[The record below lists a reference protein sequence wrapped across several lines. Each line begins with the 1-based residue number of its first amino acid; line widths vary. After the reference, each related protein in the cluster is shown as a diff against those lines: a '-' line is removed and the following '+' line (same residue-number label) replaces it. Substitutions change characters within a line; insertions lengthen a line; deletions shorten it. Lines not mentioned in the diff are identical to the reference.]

1 MPVLISGVLKDG
13 TGTPVQNCT
22 IQLKACRTSTTVV
35 VNTVASE
42 NPDDAG
48 RYSMDV
54 EQGQYTVT
62 LLVDGYPPS
71 HAGVITVYDDSK
83 PGTLNDFLGAMTED
97 DVRPEA
103 LRRFEA
109 MVEEVARQASEAS
122 RNATAAGQASE
133 QAQTSAGQASE
144 SATAAVNAAGAA
156 EASATQAASSAASAE
171 SSAGTA
177 TTKAGEASASA
188 ASADTARTA
197 AAASAAAAKT
207 SEANA
212 DVSRTAAGDSA
223 AAAAASATAAQTSAA
238 RAGASETAAKTSET
252 QAASSAGDAGASATA
267 AAASEKAAAA
277 SAAAAKISETNAATS
292 ASTAAAMVEEVARQA
307 SEASRNATAAGQAS
321 EQAQTSAGQ
330 ASESATAAVNAAGAA
345 EASAT
350 QAASSAASAESSAGT
365 ATTKAGEASASAASA
380 DTARTAAAASA
391 AAAKTSEANADASRT
406 AAGDSAAAAAASA
419 TAAQTS
425 AERAGASETAAKT
438 SETQAASSAGDAG
451 ASATAAAASEKA
463 AAASAAAAK
472 TSETNAATSAST
484 AAASA
489 TAASSSASEASN
501 HAAASDTSASLAA
514 QSSTAAGAAATR
526 AEDAAKRAEDIADVI
541 SLEDASLTKKG
552 IVKLSSATDSDSEA
566 LAATPKAVHA
576 VMDEVQTKAPLD
588 SPVFTGTPTT
598 PTPPDDAKGLQTA
611 NAEFVR
617 KLIAALVG
625 SVPES
630 LDTLQELADALGNDP
645 NFATTIT
652 NMIAGK
658 QLLDDTLTALS
669 GKSIEGLIEYV
680 GLRST
685 IDKAAG
691 ALPAGGTAVAANRL
705 ASRGALPALTGT
717 TRGSDGGLIMGEV
730 YNNGY
735 PTQYGNILRLTG
747 TGDGEIL
754 IGWSG
759 TNGAPAPAYIRSHR
773 DTADAEWSEWAML
786 YTTLNPPPDSHP
798 VGAAIA
804 WPSDATPAG
813 YALMQG
819 QSFDKS
825 AYPLLAIAY
834 PSGVIP
840 DMRGWTIKGKPI
852 SGRAVLSQEMDG
864 NKSHSHTA
872 RAQDTDL
879 GTKSTSSFD
888 YGTKSTNTTGNHTH
902 QFGGYINSYWG
913 DSNHTSFQPGGGA
926 WTQAAGDHAHTVYI
940 GGHEHTMYIGPHG
953 HVVIVDADGNAETT
967 VKNIAFNYIVR
978 LA

>member
-1 MPVLISGVLKDG
+1 
-13 TGTPVQNCT
+13 
-22 IQLKACRTSTTVV
+22 
-35 VNTVASE
+35 
-42 NPDDAG
+42 
-48 RYSMDV
+48 
-54 EQGQYTVT
+54 
-62 LLVDGYPPS
+62 
-71 HAGVITVYDDSK
+71 
-83 PGTLNDFLGAMTED
+83 
-97 DVRPEA
+97 
-103 LRRFEA
+103 
-109 MVEEVARQASEAS
+109 EVARQASEAS

-133 QAQTSAGQASE
+133 QAQTSAGQAAE
-144 SATAAVNAAGAA
+144 SATAAVNA
-156 EASATQAASSAASAE
+156 
-171 SSAGTA
+171 
-177 TTKAGEASASA
+177 
-188 ASADTARTA
+188 
-197 AAASAAAAKT
+197 
-207 SEANA
+207 
-212 DVSRTAAGDSA
+212 
-223 AAAAASATAAQTSAA
+223 
-238 RAGASETAAKTSET
+238 
-252 QAASSAGDAGASATA
+252 AGDAGASATA

-277 SAAAAKISETNAATS
+277 SAAAAKI
-292 ASTAAAMVEEVARQA
+292 
-307 SEASRNATAAGQAS
+307 
-321 EQAQTSAGQ
+321 
-330 ASESATAAVNAAGAA
+330 
-345 EASAT
+345 
-350 QAASSAASAESSAGT
+350 
-365 ATTKAGEASASAASA
+365 
-380 DTARTAAAASA
+380 
-391 AAAKTSEANADASRT
+391 
-406 AAGDSAAAAAASA
+406 
-419 TAAQTS
+419 
-425 AERAGASETAAKT
+425 
-438 SETQAASSAGDAG
+438 
-451 ASATAAAASEKA
+451 
-463 AAASAAAAK
+463 
-472 TSETNAATSAST
+472 SETNAATSAST

-658 QLLDDTLTALS
+658 QPLDDTLTALS

-813 YALMQG
+813 YALM
-819 QSFDKS
+819 
-825 AYPLLAIAY
+825 
-834 PSGVIP
+834 
-840 DMRGWTIKGKPI
+840 
-852 SGRAVLSQEMDG
+852 
-864 NKSHSHTA
+864 
-872 RAQDTDL
+872 
-879 GTKSTSSFD
+879 
-888 YGTKSTNTTGNHTH
+888 
-902 QFGGYINSYWG
+902 
-913 DSNHTSFQPGGGA
+913 
-926 WTQAAGDHAHTVYI
+926 
-940 GGHEHTMYIGPHG
+940 
-953 HVVIVDADGNAETT
+953 
-967 VKNIAFNYIVR
+967 
-978 LA
+978 

>member
-62 LLVDGYPPS
+62 LLVEGYPPS

-171 SSAGTA
+171 SRPGTA
-177 TTKAGEASASA
+177 TTKAGGASASA
-188 ASADTARTA
+188 AAAETARP
-197 AAASAAAAKT
+197 
-207 SEANA
+207 
-212 DVSRTAAGDSA
+212 
-223 AAAAASATAAQTSAA
+223 
-238 RAGASETAAKTSET
+238 
-252 QAASSAGDAGASATA
+252 
-267 AAASEKAAAA
+267 
-277 SAAAAKISETNAATS
+277 
-292 ASTAAAMVEEVARQA
+292 
-307 SEASRNATAAGQAS
+307 
-321 EQAQTSAGQ
+321 
-330 ASESATAAVNAAGAA
+330 
-345 EASAT
+345 
-350 QAASSAASAESSAGT
+350 
-365 ATTKAGEASASAASA
+365 
-380 DTARTAAAASA
+380 AAAASA

-489 TAASSSASEASN
+489 TAASSSASEAST

-526 AEDAAKRAEDIADVI
+526 AEEAAKRAEDIADVI

-566 LAATPKAVHA
+566 LAATPKAVKA
-576 VMDEVQTKAPLD
+576 VMIEVQTKAPLD

-645 NFATTIT
+645 SFATTVM
-652 NMIAGK
+652 NKLAGK
-658 QLLDDTLTALS
+658 QPLDDTLTALS

-747 TGDGEIL
+747 TGDGEVL

-759 TNGAPAPAYIRSHR
+759 VNGAPAPAYIRSHR
-773 DTADAEWSEWAML
+773 DTADAEWSEWAMF
-786 YTTLNPPPDSHP
+786 YTSLNPPPDSYP

-804 WPSDATPAG
+804 WPSDVLPDGG
-813 YALMQG
+813 YAFMYG

-834 PSGVIP
+834 PSSVIP

>member
-62 LLVDGYPPS
+62 LLVEGYPPS

-212 DVSRTAAGDSA
+212 D
-223 AAAAASATAAQTSAA
+223 
-238 RAGASETAAKTSET
+238 
-252 QAASSAGDAGASATA
+252 
-267 AAASEKAAAA
+267 
-277 SAAAAKISETNAATS
+277 
-292 ASTAAAMVEEVARQA
+292 
-307 SEASRNATAAGQAS
+307 ASRA
-321 EQAQTSAGQ
+321 
-330 ASESATAAVNAAGAA
+330 
-345 EASAT
+345 
-350 QAASSAASAESSAGT
+350 
-365 ATTKAGEASASAASA
+365 
-380 DTARTAAAASA
+380 
-391 AAAKTSEANADASRT
+391 

-489 TAASSSASEASN
+489 TAASSSASEAST

-526 AEDAAKRAEDIADVI
+526 AEEAAKRAEDIADVI

-566 LAATPKAVHA
+566 LAATPKAVKA
-576 VMDEVQTKAPLD
+576 VMIEVQTKAPLD

-645 NFATTIT
+645 SFATTVM
-652 NMIAGK
+652 NKLAGK
-658 QLLDDTLTALS
+658 QPLDDTLTALS

-747 TGDGEIL
+747 TGDGEVL

-759 TNGAPAPAYIRSHR
+759 VNGAPAPAYIRSHR
-773 DTADAEWSEWAML
+773 DTADAEWSEWAMF
-786 YTTLNPPPDSHP
+786 YTSLNPPPDSYP

-804 WPSDATPAG
+804 WPSDVLPDGG
-813 YALMQG
+813 YAFMYG

-834 PSGVIP
+834 PSSVIP

>member
-1 MPVLISGVLKDG
+1 MPVLISGVLKDA

-62 LLVDGYPPS
+62 LLVEGYPPS

-156 EASATQAASSAASAE
+156 EASATQAASSATSAE
-171 SSAGTA
+171 SSAGTT

-212 DVSRTAAGDSA
+212 DASRTAAGDSA

-292 ASTAAAMVEEVARQA
+292 ASTAAA
-307 SEASRNATAAGQAS
+307 
-321 EQAQTSAGQ
+321 
-330 ASESATAAVNAAGAA
+330 
-345 EASAT
+345 
-350 QAASSAASAESSAGT
+350 
-365 ATTKAGEASASAASA
+365 
-380 DTARTAAAASA
+380 
-391 AAAKTSEANADASRT
+391 
-406 AAGDSAAAAAASA
+406 
-419 TAAQTS
+419 
-425 AERAGASETAAKT
+425 
-438 SETQAASSAGDAG
+438 
-451 ASATAAAASEKA
+451 
-463 AAASAAAAK
+463 
-472 TSETNAATSAST
+472 
-484 AAASA
+484 SA

-526 AEDAAKRAEDIADVI
+526 AEEAAKRAEDIADVI

-645 NFATTIT
+645 NFATTVL
-652 NMIAGK
+652 NKLAGK
-658 QLLDDTLTALS
+658 QPLDDTLTALS
-669 GKSIEGLIEYV
+669 GKSVDGLIEYV
-680 GLRST
+680 GLRET
-685 IDKAAG
+685 INRAAG
-691 ALPAGGTAVAANRL
+691 AMQKDQNGGDIQDKDLFVRRIGAARAFDGAVNIGGDDNPWTTAEFISWLESCGAFNHPYWMCRGSWSYAHNKIITDTGCGNICLAGAVIEVMGVRGAMTIRITTPTTTSGGGVASAQFTYINNGDGYSPGWRREFSRTGDEMTGNLYLKNDGRVNFCIMNEDRTPRMWLFKDKGGDGVHINNGNDGGGDFIFGKDGSFYASAVRAGIGKKLSLTSNNNSTMTATFNLWGDANRPTVIEL
-705 ASRGALPALTGT
+705 DDDQGWQFYSQRNPDGSIRFMVNGEIFTTSSIHAGANTIST
-717 TRGSDGGLIMGEV
+717 D
-730 YNNGY
+730 
-735 PTQYGNILRLTG
+735 GNIYGSLWGGWLNDWINNTIINRFVQDIRLGGIEYAQAWNGPGYNDTPGYVITG
-747 TGDGEIL
+747 VTNGNSDELIDGVHRRPLQKL
-754 IGWSG
+754 IG
-759 TNGAPAPAYIRSHR
+759 
-773 DTADAEWSEWAML
+773 
-786 YTTLNPPPDSHP
+786 
-798 VGAAIA
+798 
-804 WPSDATPAG
+804 
-813 YALMQG
+813 
-819 QSFDKS
+819 
-825 AYPLLAIAY
+825 
-834 PSGVIP
+834 GVWYNVASI
-840 DMRGWTIKGKPI
+840 
-852 SGRAVLSQEMDG
+852 
-864 NKSHSHTA
+864 
-872 RAQDTDL
+872 
-879 GTKSTSSFD
+879 
-888 YGTKSTNTTGNHTH
+888 
-902 QFGGYINSYWG
+902 
-913 DSNHTSFQPGGGA
+913 
-926 WTQAAGDHAHTVYI
+926 
-940 GGHEHTMYIGPHG
+940 
-953 HVVIVDADGNAETT
+953 
-967 VKNIAFNYIVR
+967 
-978 LA
+978 

>member
-1 MPVLISGVLKDG
+1 VLISGVLKDG

-207 SEANA
+207 SE
-212 DVSRTAAGDSA
+212 
-223 AAAAASATAAQTSAA
+223 
-238 RAGASETAAKTSET
+238 
-252 QAASSAGDAGASATA
+252 
-267 AAASEKAAAA
+267 
-277 SAAAAKISETNAATS
+277 
-292 ASTAAAMVEEVARQA
+292 
-307 SEASRNATAAGQAS
+307 
-321 EQAQTSAGQ
+321 
-330 ASESATAAVNAAGAA
+330 
-345 EASAT
+345 
-350 QAASSAASAESSAGT
+350 
-365 ATTKAGEASASAASA
+365 
-380 DTARTAAAASA
+380 
-391 AAAKTSEANADASRT
+391 
-406 AAGDSAAAAAASA
+406 
-419 TAAQTS
+419 
-425 AERAGASETAAKT
+425 
-438 SETQAASSAGDAG
+438 
-451 ASATAAAASEKA
+451 
-463 AAASAAAAK
+463 
-472 TSETNAATSAST
+472 TNAATSAST

-489 TAASSSASEASN
+489 TAASSSASEAST

-645 NFATTIT
+645 NFATTVL
-652 NMIAGK
+652 NKLAGK
-658 QLLDDTLTALS
+658 QPLDDTLTALS

-680 GLRST
+680 GLRETINHAADALQKSQNGGDIPDKKQFARTISAVTST
-685 IDKAAG
+685 TITLGESGWFKIATVFMPQATSTAVIKLYGGSGYNVGSFEQAAISELVLRAGNGSPVGITATLWMRSPSSANEVAWVNTSGDTYDIYINIGQYAYWLIAQYDYTGNANVTLYSAPEYSETKPANATNGQTYTLYNSMMKPTAGDVEALSVNGGRLNG
-691 ALPAGGTAVAANRL
+691 ALGIGTDNVLGGSSIVFGDND
-705 ASRGALPALTGT
+705 TGFKQ
-717 TRGSDGGLIMGEV
+717 
-730 YNNGY
+730 N
-735 PTQYGNILRLTG
+735 
-747 TGDGEIL
+747 GDGIL
-754 IGWSG
+754 DTFANSQHTVRVAPGEMQVLGAIRAGNAKRMTMTSSNNSVLNAQFNLWGDGNRPTVIELDDDQGWHLYSQRNTDG
-759 TNGAPAPAYIRSHR
+759 SIQFVVNG
-773 DTADAEWSEWAML
+773 
-786 YTTLNPPPDSHP
+786 
-798 VGAAIA
+798 
-804 WPSDATPAG
+804 
-813 YALMQG
+813 Q
-819 QSFDKS
+819 
-825 AYPLLAIAY
+825 
-834 PSGVIP
+834 VIP
-840 DMRGWTIKGKPI
+840 DNYGNFDARYLTSGNVYTKGESDNRYVQNIQRGAPVWPGK
-852 SGRAVLSQEMDG
+852 VDE
-864 NKSHSHTA
+864 
-872 RAQDTDL
+872 
-879 GTKSTSSFD
+879 
-888 YGTKSTNTTGNHTH
+888 YGPAEAPAGC
-902 QFGGYINSYWG
+902 FL
-913 DSNHTSFQPGGGA
+913 
-926 WTQAAGDHAHTVYI
+926 TQARHDPTTAYGVTFAYRPLQMWV
-940 GGHEHTMYIGPHG
+940 
-953 HVVIVDADGNAETT
+953 GNGWRTI
-967 VKNIAFNYIVR
+967 NG
-978 LA
+978 

>member
-1 MPVLISGVLKDG
+1 MPVLISGVLKDA

-62 LLVDGYPPS
+62 LLVEGYPPS

-122 RNATAAGQASE
+122 RNATAARQASE
-133 QAQTSAGQASE
+133 QAQTSAGQAAE

-188 ASADTARTA
+188 ASADTART
-197 AAASAAAAKT
+197 
-207 SEANA
+207 
-212 DVSRTAAGDSA
+212 
-223 AAAAASATAAQTSAA
+223 
-238 RAGASETAAKTSET
+238 
-252 QAASSAGDAGASATA
+252 
-267 AAASEKAAAA
+267 
-277 SAAAAKISETNAATS
+277 
-292 ASTAAAMVEEVARQA
+292 
-307 SEASRNATAAGQAS
+307 
-321 EQAQTSAGQ
+321 
-330 ASESATAAVNAAGAA
+330 
-345 EASAT
+345 
-350 QAASSAASAESSAGT
+350 
-365 ATTKAGEASASAASA
+365 
-380 DTARTAAAASA
+380 
-391 AAAKTSEANADASRT
+391 
-406 AAGDSAAAAAASA
+406 
-419 TAAQTS
+419 
-425 AERAGASETAAKT
+425 
-438 SETQAASSAGDAG
+438 
-451 ASATAAAASEKA
+451 A

-645 NFATTIT
+645 NFATTVL
-652 NMIAGK
+652 NKLAGK
-658 QLLDDTLTALS
+658 QPLDETLTALS
-669 GKSIEGLIEYV
+669 GKSVDGLIEYV
-680 GLRST
+680 GLRET
-685 IDKAAG
+685 INSAAG
-691 ALPAGGTAVAANRL
+691 AMQKSQNGGDIPDKDLFVRRIGATRAFDGAVNIGGDDNPWTTAEFISWLESCGAFNHPYWMCRGSWSYAHNKIITDTGCGNICLAGAVIEVMGVRGAMTIRVTTPTTTSGGGVASAQFTYINNGDGYSPGWRRDFNTVNKPAADEMGALSVNGGRINGALGIGTDNALGGNSIVLGDNDTGLKQNGDGILDVYANNALVARLQPGKLYVVGDVLAGDGRKLSLTSDNNSSLNARFNLWGDANRPTVIEL
-705 ASRGALPALTGT
+705 DDDQGWQYYSQRNPDGSVMLTVNG
-717 TRGSDGGLIMGEV
+717 DIMA
-730 YNNGY
+730 N
-735 PTQYGNILRLTG
+735 RK
-747 TGDGEIL
+747 
-754 IGWSG
+754 
-759 TNGAPAPAYIRSHR
+759 
-773 DTADAEWSEWAML
+773 
-786 YTTLNPPPDSHP
+786 LN
-798 VGAAIA
+798 VGAATF
-804 WPSDATPAG
+804 S
-813 YALMQG
+813 
-819 QSFDKS
+819 S
-825 AYPLLAIAY
+825 
-834 PSGVIP
+834 
-840 DMRGWTIKGKPI
+840 
-852 SGRAVLSQEMDG
+852 DG
-864 NKSHSHTA
+864 NINGSLWGGWLNDWINNTIIN
-872 RAQDTDL
+872 RFVQDIRLGGIEYAQAWNGPGYNDTP
-879 GTKSTSSFD
+879 GYVIT
-888 YGTKSTNTTGNHTH
+888 GVTNGNSDELIDGVHRRPL
-902 QFGGYINSYWG
+902 QKF
-913 DSNHTSFQPGGGA
+913 
-926 WTQAAGDHAHTVYI
+926 I
-940 GGHEHTMYIGPHG
+940 GGVWYNVASI
-953 HVVIVDADGNAETT
+953 
-967 VKNIAFNYIVR
+967 
-978 LA
+978 

>member
-62 LLVDGYPPS
+62 LLVEGYPPS

-133 QAQTSAGQASE
+133 QAQTSAGQAAE

-197 AAASAAAAKT
+197 AAAS
-207 SEANA
+207 
-212 DVSRTAAGDSA
+212 
-223 AAAAASATAAQTSAA
+223 
-238 RAGASETAAKTSET
+238 
-252 QAASSAGDAGASATA
+252 
-267 AAASEKAAAA
+267 
-277 SAAAAKISETNAATS
+277 
-292 ASTAAAMVEEVARQA
+292 
-307 SEASRNATAAGQAS
+307 
-321 EQAQTSAGQ
+321 
-330 ASESATAAVNAAGAA
+330 
-345 EASAT
+345 
-350 QAASSAASAESSAGT
+350 
-365 ATTKAGEASASAASA
+365 
-380 DTARTAAAASA
+380 
-391 AAAKTSEANADASRT
+391 
-406 AAGDSAAAAAASA
+406 
-419 TAAQTS
+419 
-425 AERAGASETAAKT
+425 
-438 SETQAASSAGDAG
+438 
-451 ASATAAAASEKA
+451 
-463 AAASAAAAK
+463 
-472 TSETNAATSAST
+472 
-484 AAASA
+484 
-489 TAASSSASEASN
+489 SSASEAST

-658 QLLDDTLTALS
+658 QPLDDTLTALS

>member
-1 MPVLISGVLKDG
+1 
-13 TGTPVQNCT
+13 
-22 IQLKACRTSTTVV
+22 
-35 VNTVASE
+35 
-42 NPDDAG
+42 
-48 RYSMDV
+48 
-54 EQGQYTVT
+54 
-62 LLVDGYPPS
+62 
-71 HAGVITVYDDSK
+71 
-83 PGTLNDFLGAMTED
+83 MTED

-109 MVEEVARQASEAS
+109 MVEEVAR
-122 RNATAAGQASE
+122 R
-133 QAQTSAGQASE
+133 
-144 SATAAVNAAGAA
+144 
-156 EASATQAASSAASAE
+156 
-171 SSAGTA
+171 
-177 TTKAGEASASA
+177 
-188 ASADTARTA
+188 
-197 AAASAAAAKT
+197 
-207 SEANA
+207 
-212 DVSRTAAGDSA
+212 
-223 AAAAASATAAQTSAA
+223 
-238 RAGASETAAKTSET
+238 
-252 QAASSAGDAGASATA
+252 
-267 AAASEKAAAA
+267 
-277 SAAAAKISETNAATS
+277 
-292 ASTAAAMVEEVARQA
+292 A

-489 TAASSSASEASN
+489 TAASSSASEAST

-541 SLEDASLTKKG
+541 SGRCQPDEKG

-588 SPVFTGTPTT
+588 SPALTGTPTA
-598 PTPPDDAKGLQTA
+598 PTPETAAAGIEIATAAFVAAKVAQ
-611 NAEFVR
+611 
-617 KLIAALVG
+617 LVG
-625 SVPES
+625 SAPET
-630 LDTLQELADALGNDP
+630 LDTLKELADALGNDP
-645 NFATTIT
+645 NFATTVL
-652 NMIAGK
+652 NKLAGK
-658 QLLDDTLTALS
+658 QPLDDTLTALS
-669 GKSIEGLIEYV
+669 GKSVDGLIEYV
-680 GLRST
+680 GLRET
-685 IDKAAG
+685 INHAADALLKSQNGGDIPEKPLFVQNIG
-691 ALPAGGTAVAANRL
+691 ALPASGTAVAANRL
-705 ASRGALPALTGT
+705 ASRGALPALTGA
-717 TRGSDGGLIMGEV
+717 TRGSDSGLIMGEV

-735 PTQYGNILRLTG
+735 PTQYGNVLRLTG

-759 TNGAPAPAYIRSHR
+759 VNGAPAPAYIRSHR

-798 VGAAIA
+798 VGAPIA

-864 NKSHSHTA
+864 NKSHSHSA

-913 DSNHTSFQPGGGA
+913 DSNHTSFQLE
-926 WTQAAGDHAHTVYI
+926 VV
-940 GGHEHTMYIGPHG
+940 HG
-953 HVVIVDADGNAETT
+953 H
-967 VKNIAFNYIVR
+967 R
-978 LA
+978 PLATMHIQFISEDMSTPCI

>member
-1 MPVLISGVLKDG
+1 MPVLISGVLKDA

-62 LLVDGYPPS
+62 LLVEGYPPS

-122 RNATAAGQASE
+122 RNATAARQASE
-133 QAQTSAGQASE
+133 QAQTSAGQA
-144 SATAAVNAAGAA
+144 A
-156 EASATQAASSAASAE
+156 
-171 SSAGTA
+171 
-177 TTKAGEASASA
+177 
-188 ASADTARTA
+188 
-197 AAASAAAAKT
+197 
-207 SEANA
+207 
-212 DVSRTAAGDSA
+212 
-223 AAAAASATAAQTSAA
+223 
-238 RAGASETAAKTSET
+238 
-252 QAASSAGDAGASATA
+252 
-267 AAASEKAAAA
+267 
-277 SAAAAKISETNAATS
+277 
-292 ASTAAAMVEEVARQA
+292 
-307 SEASRNATAAGQAS
+307 
-321 EQAQTSAGQ
+321 
-330 ASESATAAVNAAGAA
+330 ESATAAVNAAGAA

-425 AERAGASETAAKT
+425 AARAGASETAAKT

-645 NFATTIT
+645 NFATTVL
-652 NMIAGK
+652 NKLAGK
-658 QLLDDTLTALS
+658 QPLDETLTALS
-669 GKSIEGLIEYV
+669 GKSVDGLIEYV
-680 GLRST
+680 GLRET
-685 IDKAAG
+685 INSAAG
-691 ALPAGGTAVAANRL
+691 AMQKSQNGGDIPDKDLFVRRIGATRAFDGAVNIGGDDNPWTTAEFISWLESCGAFNHPYWMCRGSWSYAHNKIITDTGCGNICLAGAVIEVMGVRGAMTIRVTTPTTTSGGGVASAQFTYINNGDGYSPGWRRDFNTVNKPAADEMGALSVNGGRINGALGIGTDNALGGNSIVLGDNDTGLKQNGDGILDVYANNALVARLQPGKLYVVGDVLAGDGRKLSLTSDNNSSLNARFNLWGDANRPTVIEL
-705 ASRGALPALTGT
+705 DDDQGWHLYSQRNPD
-717 TRGSDGGLIMGEV
+717 GSIQFV
-730 YNNGY
+730 VNG
-735 PTQYGNILRLTG
+735 Q
-747 TGDGEIL
+747 
-754 IGWSG
+754 
-759 TNGAPAPAYIRSHR
+759 
-773 DTADAEWSEWAML
+773 
-786 YTTLNPPPDSHP
+786 
-798 VGAAIA
+798 
-804 WPSDATPAG
+804 
-813 YALMQG
+813 
-819 QSFDKS
+819 
-825 AYPLLAIAY
+825 
-834 PSGVIP
+834 VIP
-840 DMRGWTIKGKPI
+840 DNYGNFDARYLSSGNVYTKGESDNRYVQNIQRGAPVWPGK
-852 SGRAVLSQEMDG
+852 VDE
-864 NKSHSHTA
+864 
-872 RAQDTDL
+872 
-879 GTKSTSSFD
+879 
-888 YGTKSTNTTGNHTH
+888 YGPAEAPAGC
-902 QFGGYINSYWG
+902 FL
-913 DSNHTSFQPGGGA
+913 
-926 WTQAAGDHAHTVYI
+926 TQARHDPTTAYGVTFAYRPLQMWV
-940 GGHEHTMYIGPHG
+940 
-953 HVVIVDADGNAETT
+953 GNGWRTI
-967 VKNIAFNYIVR
+967 NG
-978 LA
+978 

>member
-1 MPVLISGVLKDG
+1 MPVLISGVLKDA

-62 LLVDGYPPS
+62 LLVEGYPPS

-133 QAQTSAGQASE
+133 QAQTSAGQAAE
-144 SATAAVNAAGAA
+144 SATAAVNA
-156 EASATQAASSAASAE
+156 
-171 SSAGTA
+171 
-177 TTKAGEASASA
+177 
-188 ASADTARTA
+188 
-197 AAASAAAAKT
+197 
-207 SEANA
+207 
-212 DVSRTAAGDSA
+212 
-223 AAAAASATAAQTSAA
+223 
-238 RAGASETAAKTSET
+238 
-252 QAASSAGDAGASATA
+252 AGDAGASATA

-277 SAAAAKISETNAATS
+277 SAAAAKI
-292 ASTAAAMVEEVARQA
+292 
-307 SEASRNATAAGQAS
+307 
-321 EQAQTSAGQ
+321 
-330 ASESATAAVNAAGAA
+330 
-345 EASAT
+345 
-350 QAASSAASAESSAGT
+350 
-365 ATTKAGEASASAASA
+365 
-380 DTARTAAAASA
+380 
-391 AAAKTSEANADASRT
+391 
-406 AAGDSAAAAAASA
+406 
-419 TAAQTS
+419 
-425 AERAGASETAAKT
+425 
-438 SETQAASSAGDAG
+438 
-451 ASATAAAASEKA
+451 
-463 AAASAAAAK
+463 
-472 TSETNAATSAST
+472 SETNAATSAST

-658 QLLDDTLTALS
+658 QPLDDTLTALS

-735 PTQYGNILRLTG
+735 P
-747 TGDGEIL
+747 
-754 IGWSG
+754 
-759 TNGAPAPAYIRSHR
+759 
-773 DTADAEWSEWAML
+773 
-786 YTTLNPPPDSHP
+786 
-798 VGAAIA
+798 
-804 WPSDATPAG
+804 
-813 YALMQG
+813 
-819 QSFDKS
+819 
-825 AYPLLAIAY
+825 
-834 PSGVIP
+834 
-840 DMRGWTIKGKPI
+840 
-852 SGRAVLSQEMDG
+852 
-864 NKSHSHTA
+864 
-872 RAQDTDL
+872 
-879 GTKSTSSFD
+879 
-888 YGTKSTNTTGNHTH
+888 
-902 QFGGYINSYWG
+902 
-913 DSNHTSFQPGGGA
+913 
-926 WTQAAGDHAHTVYI
+926 
-940 GGHEHTMYIGPHG
+940 
-953 HVVIVDADGNAETT
+953 
-967 VKNIAFNYIVR
+967 
-978 LA
+978 

>member
-62 LLVDGYPPS
+62 LLVEGYPPS

-133 QAQTSAGQASE
+133 QAQTSAGQAAE

-207 SEANA
+207 SE
-212 DVSRTAAGDSA
+212 
-223 AAAAASATAAQTSAA
+223 
-238 RAGASETAAKTSET
+238 
-252 QAASSAGDAGASATA
+252 
-267 AAASEKAAAA
+267 
-277 SAAAAKISETNAATS
+277 
-292 ASTAAAMVEEVARQA
+292 
-307 SEASRNATAAGQAS
+307 
-321 EQAQTSAGQ
+321 
-330 ASESATAAVNAAGAA
+330 
-345 EASAT
+345 
-350 QAASSAASAESSAGT
+350 
-365 ATTKAGEASASAASA
+365 
-380 DTARTAAAASA
+380 
-391 AAAKTSEANADASRT
+391 
-406 AAGDSAAAAAASA
+406 
-419 TAAQTS
+419 
-425 AERAGASETAAKT
+425 
-438 SETQAASSAGDAG
+438 
-451 ASATAAAASEKA
+451 
-463 AAASAAAAK
+463 
-472 TSETNAATSAST
+472 TNAATSAST

-489 TAASSSASEASN
+489 TAASSSASEAST

-588 SPVFTGTPTT
+588 SPALTGTPTA
-598 PTPPDDAKGLQTA
+598 PTPETAAAGIEIATAAFVAAKVAQ
-611 NAEFVR
+611 
-617 KLIAALVG
+617 LVG
-625 SVPES
+625 SAPET
-630 LDTLQELADALGNDP
+630 LDTLKELADALGNDP
-645 NFATTIT
+645 NFATTVL
-652 NMIAGK
+652 NKLAGK
-658 QLLDDTLTALS
+658 QPLDDTLTALS
-669 GKSIEGLIEYV
+669 GKSVDGLIEYV
-680 GLRST
+680 GLRET
-685 IDKAAG
+685 INHAADALLKSQNGGDIPEKPLFVQNIG
-691 ALPAGGTAVAANRL
+691 ALPASGTAVAANRL
-705 ASRGALPALTGT
+705 ASRGALPALTGA
-717 TRGSDGGLIMGEV
+717 TRGSDSGLIMGEV

-786 YTTLNPPPDSHP
+786 YTSLNPPPNSYP

-834 PSGVIP
+834 PSGIIP

-864 NKSHSHTA
+864 NKSHSHSA